1 MKSTPRTRRLGES
14 VREALAEVL
23 RDDIADPRLDF
34 ATITSVEVSAD
45 LNLANVYV
53 TTHGGAE
60 EYEALLEGLVLFI
73 VLWVLSR
80 RRREDGYIIGIFL
93 TLYAVFRIAVE
104 FFREPDVQLGFI
116 AGNVTMGQILSVPM
130 LLVGLWLVWARAST

>member
-1 MKSTPRTRRLGES
+1 MKSTPRTRRLGEN

-53 TTHGGAE
+53 TTHGGAD
-60 EYEALLEGLVLFI
+60 EYEALLEGLRSADKRIRAGLA
-73 VLWVLSR
+73 R
-80 RRREDGYIIGIFL
+80 RVQMRVIPELHYLLDTTLDQSMRITEALKNVPPTMRQDEDG
-93 TLYAVFRIAVE
+93 
-104 FFREPDVQLGFI
+104 
-116 AGNVTMGQILSVPM
+116 S
-130 LLVGLWLVWARAST
+130 

>member
-60 EYEALLEGLVLFI
+60 EYEALLEGLRSADKRIRAGLAQRVQMRVVPELRYLLDTTLDQSMRISEALKNVPPTF
-73 VLWVLSR
+73 R
-80 RRREDGYIIGIFL
+80 QDEDG
-93 TLYAVFRIAVE
+93 
-104 FFREPDVQLGFI
+104 
-116 AGNVTMGQILSVPM
+116 S
-130 LLVGLWLVWARAST
+130 

>member
-1 MKSTPRTRRLGES
+1 MKSTPRTRRLGEN

-53 TTHGGAE
+53 TTHGGAD
-60 EYEALLEGLVLFI
+60 EYEALLEGLRSADKRIRAGLA
-73 VLWVLSR
+73 R
-80 RRREDGYIIGIFL
+80 RVQMRVVPELHYLLDT
-93 TLYAVFRIAVE
+93 TLDQSMRINEALK
-104 FFREPDVQLGFI
+104 DVPPTLRQDEGD
-116 AGNVTMGQILSVPM
+116 S
-130 LLVGLWLVWARAST
+130 

>member
-23 RDDIADPRLDF
+23 RDDIADPRLHF

-60 EYEALLEGLVLFI
+60 EYEALLEGLRSADKRIRAGLAQRVQMRVVPELRYLLDTTLDQSMRI
-73 VLWVLSR
+73 SEALKNVPPTLR
-80 RRREDGYIIGIFL
+80 QDEDG
-93 TLYAVFRIAVE
+93 
-104 FFREPDVQLGFI
+104 
-116 AGNVTMGQILSVPM
+116 S
-130 LLVGLWLVWARAST
+130 